1 MEYIMNNVVL
11 LLTCVFEVYVV
22 YRFMVVFFD
31 NRKIDIKTTAAIYAL
46 RFITGYI
53 IVIAETYPII
63 NAVSSVAGLFLITL
77 CYESSLSKKIVTTI
91 IIYMCMFLS
100 EAVMALLTGV
110 SNAGL
115 LNKVK
120 DIDTVISIIIEIILW
135 VITLILQKLRN
146 IRINKSVPK
155 AFTAAMIIVFTTSFC
170 METLVFQQ
178 VNVNDSISAISL
190 ICVLIMNFIMIYLYD
205 SLSRMFEERTKAEII
220 LREKACYHKQ
230 SELLQRNYE
239 ELEQFRH
246 DINNRLL
253 VIKQMVDSN
262 ETEKISEYLYGIT
275 EKIENTEMYSQTGN
289 LAIDSIINYKLSKAH
304 NSGIEVESNIV
315 IPAEINI
322 NDDDMVVILGNLF
335 DNAIEAA
342 ERLDKDKKISVN
354 LEYEK
359 SCTFIKIK
367 NSYDNV
373 INMVNGRIATRKRNS
388 MMHGIGLRSVQTAI
402 DKYDG
407 IMDIEHNNNEFIVNV
422 ILYV

>member
-1 MEYIMNNVVL
+1 MNNVVL

-22 YRFMVVFFD
+22 YRFMAVFFD
-31 NRKIDIKTTAAIYAL
+31 NRKTGIKTTVAIYVF
-46 RFITGYI
+46 RCITGYI
-53 IVIAETYPII
+53 IVITETYPII

-77 CYESSLSKKIVTTI
+77 CYEASLSKKIVTTV
-91 IIYMCMFLS
+91 IIYMCMFLT

-110 SNAGL
+110 SNVGL

-120 DIDTVISIIIEIILW
+120 DIDAVISIIIEIILW

-146 IRINKSVPK
+146 IRTYKSVPK
-155 AFTAAMIIVFTTSFC
+155 AFIAAMIIVFTTSFC

-205 SLSRMFEERTKAEII
+205 SLSGMFEERTKAEII
-220 LREKACYHKQ
+220 LRENACYHKQ

-275 EKIENTEMYSQTGN
+275 EKIENTELYSQTGN
-289 LAIDSIINYKLSKAH
+289 LAIDSIINYKLGKAH

-315 IPAEINI
+315 IPAEMNI

-335 DNAIEAA
+335 DNAIEAT
-342 ERLDKDKKISVN
+342 ERLDSYKKISVN

-388 MMHGIGLRSVQTAI
+388 TMHGIGLRSVQTAI

-422 ILYV
+422 ILYI